1 MHVGLDLPN
10 VEGRKVIAG
19 HRLGWLGATVVTTT
33 PNKGWHKTGRKTLEA
48 DVQEAHV
55 TKASFWLTPP
65 WIKKVDLIRSCSQ
78 PPTIPRS
85 AMSKSTFLIEGV
97 EGLQVGIVTKIPS
110 S

>member
-33 PNKGWHKTGRKTLEA
+33 PNKGWRKTGRNTLEA
-48 DVQEAHV
+48 DVQDA
-55 TKASFWLTPP
+55 
-65 WIKKVDLIRSCSQ
+65 R
-78 PPTIPRS
+78 
-85 AMSKSTFLIEGV
+85 MSLKQ

>member
-48 DVQEAHV
+48 DVQDARMSDRHQV
-55 TKASFWLTPP
+55 TIIMNVLAN
-65 WIKKVDLIRSCSQ
+65 
-78 PPTIPRS
+78 
-85 AMSKSTFLIEGV
+85 
-97 EGLQVGIVTKIPS
+97 
-110 S
+110 

>member
-48 DVQEAHV
+48 DVQDA
-55 TKASFWLTPP
+55 
-65 WIKKVDLIRSCSQ
+65 RMSQ
-78 PPTIPRS
+78 N
-85 AMSKSTFLIEGV
+85 KFLANQ
-97 EGLQVGIVTKIPS
+97 GLQVGIVTKIPS

>member
-48 DVQEAHV
+48 DVQDAHHHECTSQLV
-55 TKASFWLTPP
+55 ERA
-65 WIKKVDLIRSCSQ
+65 DLIMNLL
-78 PPTIPRS
+78 
-85 AMSKSTFLIEGV
+85 AN
-97 EGLQVGIVTKIPS
+97 
-110 S
+110 